1 MTPLTP
7 SPLHGPGGAL
17 TDPAGLFTGADG
29 SPARPGPVRIRRNDY
44 GVLAPPAPGA
54 WEPSLSVSVV
64 IPARNCQAELDLL
77 LAALAAQSYPDRL
90 LEVIVVDDGS
100 GPPLRLPPIAPSRT
114 RLVPARPGGW
124 GIAWALDTGTALA
137 EGHVIH
143 RVDADMVPY
152 REHVEAHMRWHH
164 LCDHAVVLGTLRF
177 ADVAGGLPAPPVV
190 RDALAAGEEDGL
202 FDLPSSAA
210 HDWWEE
216 LVDRYDGFRHAPSSV
231 LHRVHVGATA
241 SLPAELLR
249 AAGGLDTSL
258 VLAEDTELGYR
269 LTQAGAV
276 FVPDRAAR
284 SWHLGK
290 PTAMLRGDEVR
301 RHNAPFVADRVPYR
315 RFLRVEGGRQW
326 LVPYVEVLVDAS
338 AAGCESVSGTVDS
351 ALVSTL
357 PDVHVTVTGPW
368 DALDDG
374 RRAPLDDPLLDLR
387 LVRGRYAHDG
397 RVRFAVSAP
406 ATAAPA
412 PFRLVCPPGW
422 GVAADTVD
430 RLVAYAEEG
439 DLGLLCVALD
449 EGEGGVLSA
458 RLERT
463 SSVARA
469 VRLAEDGE
477 SLDDVI
483 HETFGSEWLD
493 GETWG
498 FVRLDPAA
506 RLPRSSRNTEA
517 AHWKALAVQR
527 KIDGGR
533 LRSRVTALEKEVARL
548 RKEAEKGR
556 RDTERWRAKAEQ
568 WRVEAVR
575 LRRERDLTVLRRAVR
590 KARRLLRDRD
600 DPAST

>member
-1 MTPLTP
+1 MTPSAP
-7 SPLHGPGGAL
+7 
-17 TDPAGLFTGADG
+17 FTGRA
-29 SPARPGPVRIRRNDY
+29 PRIRRNDY
-44 GVLAPPAPGA
+44 AVLDVPAPGE
-54 WEPSLSVSVV
+54 WEPHLSVSVV
-64 IPARNCQAELDLL
+64 IPARNGQEKLDLT
-77 LAALAAQSYPDRL
+77 LAALAGQSYPDHL

-100 GPPLRLPPIAPSRT
+100 GPPLRVPPIAPSRT

-124 GIAWALDTGTALA
+124 GIAWALATGTALA
-137 EGHVIH
+137 EGDVIH
-143 RVDADMVPY
+143 RVDADIVPY
-152 REHVEAHMRWHH
+152 RVHVETHMRWHH
-164 LCDHAVVLGTLRF
+164 LADYLVVLGTLRF
-177 ADVAGGLPAPPVV
+177 ADVTDGLPSPSDV
-190 RDALAAGEEDGL
+190 RSAVEARNADAL

-210 HDWWEE
+210 HDWWED
-216 LVDRYDGFRHAPSSV
+216 LVDEHDGFRTAPSSV

-241 SLPAELLR
+241 SLPAGLLR

-284 SWHLGK
+284 SWHLGT
-290 PTAMLRGDEVR
+290 PTAMRRGDEVR
-301 RHNAPFVADRVPYR
+301 RYNSPFVADRIPYR

-326 LVPYVEVLVDAS
+326 LVPYVEVLVNAS
-338 AAGCESVSGTVDS
+338 AAGYESVAGTVDA

-357 PDVHVTVTGPW
+357 PDVQVTVTGPW

-397 RVRFAVSAP
+397 RVGFAASAP
-406 ATAAPA
+406 ASAAPA

-422 GVAADTVD
+422 GVAADTLD
-430 RLVAYAEEG
+430 RLIEYAEEG

-449 EGEGGVLSA
+449 EDAGGVLCA

-469 VRLAEDGE
+469 ARLAEDGE
-477 SLDDVI
+477 HLDDVI
-483 HETFGSEWLD
+483 HETFGVEWLD

-498 FVRLDPAA
+498 FTRLDPAD
-506 RLPRSSRNTEA
+506 RPPRSGRNTEA

-533 LRSRVTALEKEVARL
+533 LKSRLTALEKEVARL
-548 RKEAEKGR
+548 RKEAAKGKA
-556 RDTERWRAKAEQ
+556 DTARWRAKAER

-575 LRRERDLTVLRRAVR
+575 LRRERDLTVVRRAIR
-590 KARRLLRDRD
+590 KARRLLRDRPEP
-600 DPAST
+600 PAT